1 MRAKV
6 AESDQFTIEE
16 YLAMTAER
24 PEGERWELIEG
35 IAILSPSPSNWH
47 QIIAGNV
54 FMALGEWKL
63 QHEVAWVP
71 LLGTG
76 TRVPISPRSLPQP
89 DVMVL
94 PMLPDGPPNPV
105 SEEALVLFEVL
116 YKSNTKADQAWR
128 RRVYAS
134 VVGCEHYVTIEHNRA
149 EVIRYDRANG
159 WAAGATLGF
168 DDGLALPALGDFS
181 VDVTALYRWTPVAK
195 PAAGR
200 G

>member
-1 MRAKV
+1 MRAKI
-6 AESDQFTIEE
+6 AESDQFTVEE

-35 IAILSPSPSNWH
+35 VALMSPSPSTWH
-47 QIIAGNV
+47 QVIAVNIGTELSN
-54 FMALGEWKL
+54 WKL
-63 QHEVAWVP
+63 THSVAWVP

-94 PMLPDGPPNPV
+94 PVLPGGPPNPV

-116 YKSNTKADQAWR
+116 SKSNTKADQAWR

-134 VVGCEHYVTIEHNRA
+134 VIGCEHYVTVEHNRV

-159 WAAGATLGF
+159 WKASPPLGE
-168 DDGLALPALGDFS
+168 DDQLTLPALGGFS
-181 VDVTALYRWTPVAK
+181 TPVASLYRWTPIAK
-195 PAAGR
+195 ATKGA
-200 G
+200 